1 MVFEDNKEYGQCQK
15 PYTAQ
20 HLLSLLHVH
29 AEHAKYYQGTVDYQR
44 MDLLRIRSMLSR
56 IVDCVTEVRDS
67 NLNGGTNV
75 QR

>member
-29 AEHAKYYQGTVDYQR
+29 ADAKYYQGTVDYQR
-44 MDLLRIRSMLSR
+44 MDLLRIRSILRCTELSPYSGLCYR
-56 IVDCVTEVRDS
+56 STRFKS
-67 NLNGGTNV
+67 
-75 QR
+75 